1 MMRYTLEV
9 EKYDVRWDGTEAAMT
24 TRGINRAIYEAAEAG
39 YSEVEIPKG
48 NYLIDAVNRLAV
60 KPEEGA
66 GIRVPS
72 HMTLILHPKAEL
84 IVEPNSSYGY
94 SCIYLGEVENVTIKG
109 GKIRGERY
117 QHDFT
122 GHGNLKKKETHEWGY
137 GINVHGAKDVV
148 IEGVDIA
155 DCTGDCIMVNAQGML
170 NVPWTTY
177 RPARNI
183 TIERCKLDGAR
194 RNNISVTGGED
205 VKIDKNVITNAG
217 INDGCK
223 PMFGIDIEGYGE
235 GNIDYE
241 EPRNVRI
248 TNNTFKGNILQSV
261 CNFSGYE
268 VVISGNYSDN
278 SISYGFGTDT
288 TISNNTLV
296 RTDKKYT
303 AITSLGVSAGFTG
316 NNTTITGNTIKGFS
330 SGIDV
335 RGADVSVSGN
345 TISELSADGTA
356 LATFEA
362 KNVKFSDNIVNHCPG
377 KLCSARNS
385 KDITFEGNDLHDSD
399 ITAIEIA
406 DSINVKAKSN
416 DIKRSK
422 QGVVVTRSSAK
433 LIDNDID
440 LTDYSGAT
448 GYAISFDKGSDVDIK
463 YSRIPKPAN
472 MAIYGESA
480 EGRTVRI
487 KNNDITDAKCLI
499 PIYVVG
505 GKNPEI
511 SGNDI
516 TFNRKASGGYG
527 IQTKNTD
534 GALVKENVVY
544 SANSFALYNPIKT
557 SESVNSRVIGNKVSG
572 TLSLNETDIET
583 NNISI

>member
-1 MMRYTLEV
+1 MMRYTLEA

-24 TRGINRAIYEAAEAG
+24 TQGINRAIHEAAEAG

-48 NYLIDAVNRLAV
+48 KYLIDAVNRIAV

-72 HMTLILHPKAEL
+72 YMTLILHPKAEF

-94 SCIYLGEVENVTIKG
+94 SCIYLGEVEDVTIKG

-148 IEGVDIA
+148 IEGVDISE
-155 DCTGDCIMVNAQGML
+155 CTGDCIMVNAQGML
-170 NVPWTTY
+170 NVPWTSY
-177 RPARNI
+177 RPARNV

-303 AITSLGVSAGFTG
+303 AITSLGVSAGFSG
-316 NNTTITGNTIKGFS
+316 NNISITGNTIKGFS

-335 RGADVSVSGN
+335 RGADVSASGN

-385 KDITFEGNDLHDSD
+385 KDITFEGNALNDSD
-399 ITAIEIA
+399 ITAIEIV
-406 DSINVKAKSN
+406 DSTDVTARANV
-416 DIKRSK
+416 IKRSK

-440 LTDYSGAT
+440 LTDYSGAV
-448 GYAISFDKGSDVDIK
+448 GYAISFDRGSDVDIK
-463 YSRIPKPAN
+463 YTRIPKPAN
-472 MAIYGESA
+472 MAIYGEST

-534 GALVKENVVY
+534 GALVKENVVH
-544 SANSFALYNPIKT
+544 SVSSFRLYNPIKT
-557 SESVNSRVIGNKVSG
+557 SESINSRVIGNKVSG